1 MASNVTLKI
10 GQTVAVTA
18 NIVDGY
24 GNPSPANQISWISSA
39 PAIAIVTSSNFVPG
53 TENTVSTNTI
63 TGIANGSAVV
73 TCTVNGTIMNTVN
86 VTVSSPAP
94 SVIDFVLGTPTP

>member
-1 MASNVTLKI
+1 MSTITLKI
-10 GQTVAVTA
+10 GQSVPVTA

-24 GNPSPANQISWISSA
+24 GNPAPANQISWISSV
-39 PAIAIVTSSNFVPG
+39 PVVAIVSNNSFVSG

-63 TGIANGSAVV
+63 TAISNGLATI
-73 TCTVNGTIMNTVN
+73 TCTVNGVIMNTVN

-94 SVIDFVLGTPTP
+94 SIIDFILGTPTP

>member
-1 MASNVTLKI
+1 MASITLKI
-10 GQTVAVTA
+10 GQTLAVTA

-24 GNPSPANQISWISSA
+24 GNPAPANQISWISSA
-39 PAIAIVTSSNFVPG
+39 APIAIVSNNSFIQG

-63 TGIANGSAVV
+63 TAIANGSATI
-73 TCTVNGTIMNTVN
+73 TCTVNGVLMNTID

-94 SVIDFVLGTPTP
+94 AIIDFILGTPTP

>member
-10 GQTVAVTA
+10 GQSVAVTA

-24 GNPSPANQISWISSA
+24 GNPAPADQITWFSNSPAT
-39 PAIAIVTSSNFVPG
+39 AIVSNNSFVPG

-63 TGIANGSAVV
+63 TAISNGSAVV
-73 TCTVNGTIMNTVN
+73 TCTVNGTLMNTIN

-94 SVIDFVLGTPTP
+94 SLIDFVIGTPAP

>member
-1 MASNVTLKI
+1 MASSVTLKI
-10 GQTVAVTA
+10 GQSVAVTA

-24 GNPSPANQISWISSA
+24 GNPAPSNQISWISSA
-39 PAIAIVTSSNFVPG
+39 PAIAIVSSNGFVPG

-63 TGIANGSAVV
+63 TAISNGSATV
-73 TCTVNGTIMNTVN
+73 TCTVNGSVINTIA

-94 SVIDFVLGTPTP
+94 SLIDFVIGTPTP

>member
-1 MASNVTLKI
+1 MASSVTLKI
-10 GQTVAVTA
+10 GQSVAVTA

-24 GNPSPANQISWISSA
+24 GNPAPANQINWISDT
-39 PAIAIVTSSNFVPG
+39 PVVAIVSNNSFVPG

-63 TGIANGSAVV
+63 TGINNGSATI
-73 TCTVNGTIMNTVN
+73 TCTVNGTIMNTVV

-94 SVIDFVLGTPTP
+94 SLIDFVLGTPVP

>member
-1 MASNVTLKI
+1 MASITLKI

-24 GNPSPANQISWISSA
+24 GVPAPANQISWISSA
-39 PAIAIVTSSNFVPG
+39 PTIAIVSNNSFVQG

-63 TGIANGSAVV
+63 TAVANGSSTI
-73 TCTVNGTIMNTVN
+73 TCTVNGVIMNTID
-86 VTVSSPAP
+86 VTVNSPAP
-94 SVIDFVLGTPTP
+94 AIIDFIIGTPSP

>member
-1 MASNVTLKI
+1 MSSVTLKI
-10 GQTVAVTA
+10 GQSVAVTA

-24 GNPSPANQISWISSA
+24 GNPAPANQISWISSA
-39 PAIAIVTSSNFVPG
+39 PAIAIVSNNSFVPN

-63 TGIANGSAVV
+63 IAIANGSATV
-73 TCTVNGTIMNTVN
+73 TCTVNGVLMNTVD

-94 SVIDFVLGTPTP
+94 ALIDFILGTPTP

>member
-1 MASNVTLKI
+1 MSSSVTLKI

-24 GNPSPANQISWISSA
+24 GNPAPANQISWISDT
-39 PAIAIVTSSNFVPG
+39 PVVAIVSNNSFVPG
-53 TENTVSTNTI
+53 TDNTVSTNTI
-63 TGIANGSAVV
+63 TAISNGSAIV
-73 TCTVNGTIMNTVN
+73 TCTVNGTIMNQVN

-94 SVIDFVLGTPTP
+94 SIIDFVLGTPSP